1 MSGYASKREAM
12 EVLKHTIE
20 VGWHSKAPS
29 QDPSDYYMERVF
41 NESFQSRGPGYGWGQ
56 IVTDETTEHFER
68 ILARHLRPKARA
80 RLIEENRER
89 QGMFYDMVHHGAELP
104 DGLTKR
110 DALDL
115 HEAARDRVA
124 LMKEDA

>member
-20 VGWHSKAPS
+20 TGWNSKAPS

-41 NESFQSRGPGYGWGQ
+41 NETFQSRGHGYGWGQ
-56 IVTDETTEHFER
+56 IVTDETTQHFER
-68 ILARHLRPKARA
+68 ILARHLRPKARERLLAEAKADQA
-80 RLIEENRER
+80 R
-89 QGMFYDMVHHGAELP
+89 FYDMSKCVAEIP
-104 DGLTKR
+104 EGFTAR
-110 DALDL
+110 DMTDL
-115 HEAARDRVA
+115 YEAARDWVA